1 MRKIVPIAIMVLV
14 IGGAAFGWWFLQN
27 QSASA
32 PKDKV
37 THPIGKSEEK
47 ANPKEHN
54 YTDVDFAQKMIVHNQ
69 QGIQIADVAKKNAT
83 SEEVRQLAASVSEGL
98 SNNTKQ
104 YIGWLSEWN
113 EKYFN
118 LSDFPQM
125 DGHDMYPTHPG
136 MASLGELEKLKKATG
151 NAVDEQFL
159 SLMIKHHEGANEMA
173 NSIAFERMQFG
184 QMVDLKTKTLKRQAE
199 EIQTM
204 KQLEA
209 KGE

>member
-1 MRKIVPIAIMVLV
+1 MVLV

>member
-54 YTDVDFAQKMIVHNQ
+54 YMDVDFAQKMIVHNQ

-125 DGHDMYPTHPG
+125 EGHDMYPTHPG
-136 MASLGELEKLKKATG
+136 IASLGDLRALESATG
-151 NAVDEQFL
+151 GSVDELFL
-159 SLMIKHHEGANEMA
+159 RLMIAHHEGAAEMT
-173 NSIAFERMQFG
+173 NSIAFEKLQFG
-184 QMVDLKTKTLKRQAE
+184 EMISLKSETLKKQSE
-199 EIQTM
+199 EVKTM
-204 KQLEA
+204 KQLQT

>member
-1 MRKIVPIAIMVLV
+1 MVLV

-173 NSIAFERMQFG
+173 YSIAFERMQFG